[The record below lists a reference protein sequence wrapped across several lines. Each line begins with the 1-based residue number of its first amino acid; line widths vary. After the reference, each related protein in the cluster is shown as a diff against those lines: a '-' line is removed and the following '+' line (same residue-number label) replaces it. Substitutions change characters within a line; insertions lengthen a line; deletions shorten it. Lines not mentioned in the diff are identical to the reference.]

1 MAAISRHKPP
11 QKVLKALTYEL
22 PAKHDPLNT
31 AAKAP
36 LVISYSFD
44 TDVIAGLKLGYG
56 GYSAFSAGQKE
67 AVRDVLA
74 EYETYINVR
83 FVEGG
88 SGGPADL
95 SFARANLKALDGLGG
110 FEWRSTAKVFDLD
123 RYALFD
129 TAQPLTDT
137 YGRYL
142 LVHEIGHAMTL
153 KHPGRYS
160 AGDEA
165 PFLPKGRE
173 NNKYSVLSYRDN
185 PDSGELADRLMLYD
199 IAALQARYG
208 ANLAHRTGDDVY
220 GPPAARLEV
229 IWDAGGTDTIDGSGQ
244 SASLLIDLRDGR
256 FSNLGQKANL
266 AIAYGAIIENAT
278 GGAGSDRL
286 IGNGRGNGL
295 AGDAGN
301 DVLDGGKGADLLVGG
316 PGADAFV
323 FKVRGPADTIADFDS
338 IFDVIH
344 LARKA
349 FAGLGGTGVLKAG
362 KFHVGDAAAE
372 KNDRIVY
379 DETAGVLI
387 HDKNGSAPGK
397 AKVFAKLETGLDLDH
412 GAFIV
417 I

>member
-1 MAAISRHKPP
+1 MAEISNHKPP
-11 QKVLKALTYEL
+11 QKVLKALTYDL
-22 PAKHDPLNT
+22 PARHDPLNT

-44 TDVIAGLKLGYG
+44 TDAIARLKSGYG
-56 GYSAFSAGQKE
+56 GYSAFSAAQKE
-67 AVRDVLA
+67 AVRGVLA
-74 EYETYINVR
+74 EYETFINVR
-83 FVEGG
+83 FLEGG
-88 SGGPADL
+88 SGAAVDMAFG
-95 SFARANLKALDGLGG
+95 RTNLKALDGLGG
-110 FEWRSTAKVFDLD
+110 FDWRLTGKTFDLD

-142 LVHEIGHAMTL
+142 LAHEIGHAMTL

-185 PDSGELADRLMLYD
+185 PDTGALADRLMLYD

-208 ANLAHRTGDDVY
+208 ANLTHRTGNDVY
-220 GPPAARLEV
+220 GPPTARLEV
-229 IWDAGGTDTIDGSGQ
+229 IWDAGGTDSIDGSGL
-244 SASLLIDLRDGR
+244 SASLRIDLRDGR

-278 GGAGSDRL
+278 GGEGGDEL

-295 AGDAGN
+295 SGGAGD
-301 DVLDGGKGADLLVGG
+301 DVLDGGKGADLLLGG

-323 FKVRGPADTIADFDS
+323 FNVRGLADTIADFDPAL
-338 IFDVIH
+338 DVIH

-362 KFHVGDAAAE
+362 KFHVGEAAAE

-379 DETAGVLI
+379 DETAGLLI

-397 AKVFAKLETGLDLDH
+397 AKVFAEVGSGLDLDH
-412 GAFIV
+412 AAFIV